1 MTEPTRKILVW
12 DVPTRL
18 FHWATVL
25 LVIAAYFTWRLN
37 WMDWHIRAGY
47 GLLALVLF
55 RTLWGFFGSSSAR
68 FMNFLVVP
76 KTAARHLVNSFRREG
91 DHYAGHNPA
100 GGWMVLLLLGLLL
113 GETLTGLYVANDVA
127 NEGPLTE
134 WVSAPVADAITS
146 LHAILWDALL
156 VAVVLHIVTIVVYA
170 TIKGQNLMSP
180 MISGWKILP
189 ASVPSPRM
197 TGRARAVI
205 LLGCSAV
212 AAAIVARFL

>member
-1 MTEPTRKILVW
+1 MTEPTRDVLVW
-12 DVPTRL
+12 DLPTRL

-55 RTLWGFFGSSSAR
+55 RILWGFLGSSNAR
-68 FMNFLVVP
+68 FLNFLEVP
-76 KTAARHLVNSFRREG
+76 KTAAWHLLRSLRREV
-91 DHYAGHNPA
+91 DQYAGHNPA
-100 GGWMVLLLLGLLL
+100 GGWMVLLLLALLL

-146 LHAILWDALL
+146 LHAILWEALL
-156 VAVVLHIVTIVVYA
+156 VAVVLHIAAVVAYVA
-170 TIKGQNLMSP
+170 IKGQNLLLP
-180 MISGWKILP
+180 MISGWKVLP
-189 ASVPSPRM
+189 ASVLPPRL

-205 LLGCSAV
+205 LFGCSAL
-212 AAAIVARFL
+212 ATAILARFL